1 MATVT
6 ETWQVKTRRLFS
18 GSTLVGP
25 LAVLLVVFVL
35 LSLFVPKFLT
45 MRSVTGII
53 NAASL
58 TGTIAIGVALLMVSG
73 EFDLSVG
80 SVMAVGGYLF
90 GTFSMKGQPVL
101 GLILAIAV
109 PAMLGA
115 INGLILVWTGIPSF
129 IVTLGTKY
137 FYRGML
143 WVVSAGAMLQT
154 TNQQGL
160 YDLFNGRF
168 DLINNLFDH
177 LSNGFQGRSDLLSTV
192 FLSANF
198 RTALLW
204 QLALVIVFQ
213 ILLTRTAFGNHVFA
227 VGGNAGAALGQGV
240 PVRKVRIA
248 NFVIASAIAGFTGV
262 LLFSQYYTVRV
273 ASGDG
278 LELSAIAACV
288 VGGVLITG
296 GAGSIWGALIGALTI
311 SMLRTGVVLM
321 DISFIPADNFEA
333 IVGVTIILAVILN
346 NYLRRRT

>member
-1 MATVT
+1 MASVA

-25 LAVLLVVFVL
+25 LAVLVIVFVL
-35 LSLFVPKFLT
+35 LSIFVPKFLS

-80 SVMAVGGYLF
+80 SVMAVGGYIF
-90 GTFSMKGQPVL
+90 GSLSMAGQPVL
-101 GLILAIAV
+101 GLILAIIV
-109 PAMLGA
+109 PALLGA

-143 WVVSAGAMLQT
+143 WVISGGAMLQT
-154 TNQQGL
+154 VSKPGI
-160 YDLFNGRF
+160 YSVFNGRF
-168 DLINNLFDH
+168 DLLNMLA
-177 LSNGFQGRSDLLSTV
+177 SD
-192 FLSANF
+192 ANF
-198 RTALLW
+198 RTSLIWQVLL
-204 QLALVIVFQ
+204 VVTFQ
-213 ILLTRTAFGNHVFA
+213 ILLTRTTFGNHVFA
-227 VGGNAGAALGQGV
+227 IGGNPGAALGQGV
-240 PVRKVRIA
+240 NVKRVRVL

-321 DISFIPADNFEA
+321 NIPFIPADNFEA

-346 NYLRRRT
+346 NYLRNRN